1 MAGLWKLTHL
11 TPKVSTYRVIA
22 WSCITN
28 FSASMLGRI
37 TWLRTNQHRSGFPLS
52 ASHCVQS
59 PHQLFGSGAA
69 EDKAGH
75 PKDGKKA
82 GKKEVKDGKKK
93 KKKGK
98 KSSSA
103 SAIVLSSC
111 LATII
116 IPGILSIR
124 GSSSPS
130 DDDSSSAEKSDL
142 ELDDCASLF
151 GLGKR
156 DLARP
161 AGSARLD
168 DLSCRQLGFAVSNV
182 VEAVSPSDIFEL
194 GGELAARLNSLSWFL
209 PRVMSC

>member
-1 MAGLWKLTHL
+1 
-11 TPKVSTYRVIA
+11 
-22 WSCITN
+22 
-28 FSASMLGRI
+28 
-37 TWLRTNQHRSGFPLS
+37 
-52 ASHCVQS
+52 
-59 PHQLFGSGAA
+59 AA

-98 KSSSA
+98 KSSS
-103 SAIVLSSC
+103 
-111 LATII
+111 
-116 IPGILSIR
+116 
-124 GSSSPS
+124 SPS

-142 ELDDCASLF
+142 ELGDCASLF

-161 AGSARLD
+161 AGSVRLD

-194 GGELAARLNSLSWFL
+194 GGELEGLLNDRAATAKRNKHMTEHNLALFEAKTAATVWKKRMATLVQARALDEALLTQRLVTVN
-209 PRVMSC
+209 